1 MFTPSSPAFM
11 RLRVVG
17 QTLVNAACG
26 DASGGAGGQRGRGV
40 ARAGGFLTALLCL
53 TAALPDGLPAQSL
66 SRRLDRLLD
75 APGFDRH
82 HWGVVVLDT
91 TGKILF
97 ERHATRLFVPASN
110 TKLLVAATAA
120 ALLPP
125 DLRVKTSVYA
135 AGPVTDGVLHG
146 DLVLYGRGD
155 PTWSRRCFVADT
167 TRAGACERDPMRPL
181 RDLAA
186 QLRARGIRTVTG
198 QVVGDGSWFEPTL
211 VHATWEQGDLLWWYA
226 APVSALAFNDNSLDI
241 QWGPGDEIGA
251 PGRVAFTPNFGDVT
265 LENRTRT
272 VVPDSGFALEVGG
285 DHAGLRLWAAGRM
298 PFGRRERT
306 SYVAI
311 PDPNR
316 FAAAALRAA
325 LTEAR
330 IAVQGGTAST
340 TDSLRYGAARAK
352 APLAEIESRP
362 IRDWLF
368 PILGPSQN
376 LFAEMLLKQLGRQ
389 MGGEGSWSN
398 GIEVERRFLI
408 DSVGLD
414 STQLAPRDGSG
425 LSHVNVVSPLAFGKL
440 LLWMRRHPRFPIFV
454 DALPVAGRSGTIRTR
469 MTATPVE
476 GRVFAKTGSIFRVN
490 ALSGYV
496 TMPDGRT
503 RIFSILTNN
512 HDLGGAGM
520 SPRIDSLVVEIGR
533 R

>member
-1 MFTPSSPAFM
+1 
-11 RLRVVG
+11 
-17 QTLVNAACG
+17 
-26 DASGGAGGQRGRGV
+26 
-40 ARAGGFLTALLCL
+40 
-53 TAALPDGLPAQSL
+53 
-66 SRRLDRLLD
+66 
-75 APGFDRH
+75 
-82 HWGVVVLDT
+82 VLDT

-135 AGPVTDGVLHG
+135 AGPMTDGVLHG

-272 VVPDSGFALEVGG
+272 VVPDSGFALDVGG

-340 TDSLRYGAARAK
+340 TDSLRYAAARGT
-352 APLAEIESRP
+352 APLAEVESRP

-376 LFAEMLLKQLGRQ
+376 LFAEMLLKQIGRQ
-389 MGGEGSWSN
+389 VAGEGSWSK

>member
-1 MFTPSSPAFM
+1 MRPSVAGP
-11 RLRVVG
+11 
-17 QTLVNAACG
+17 TLVNAACG
-26 DASGGAGGQRGRGV
+26 GASGGVGGRCGGVV
-40 ARAGGFLTALLCL
+40 ARTGAGLAALLCL
-53 TAALPDGLPAQSL
+53 TSALTNDLPAQSL
-66 SRRLDRLLD
+66 ARRLDRLLD

-91 TGKILF
+91 AGRILF
-97 ERHATRLFVPASN
+97 ERNATRLFVPASN
-110 TKLLVAATAA
+110 TKLLVAAAAA

-135 AGPVTDGVLHG
+135 GGRVTDGVLHG
-146 DLVLYGRGD
+146 DLILYGRGD
-155 PTWSRRCFVADT
+155 PTWSRRCFAADT

-186 QLRARGIRTVTG
+186 QVRAAGIRTVIG
-198 QVVGDGSWFEPTL
+198 QVVGDGSWFEPAL
-211 VHATWEQGDLLWWYA
+211 IHGTWEQGDLLWGYA

-251 PGRVAFTPNFGDVT
+251 PGRVGFTPGFADVT

-272 VVPDSGFALEVGG
+272 VATDSGFALDVGG

-298 PFGRRERT
+298 PFGRPDRT
-306 SYVAI
+306 SYVAV

-316 FAAAALRAA
+316 FAAAALRTA
-325 LTEAR
+325 LSEAR
-330 IAVQGGTAST
+330 IAVLGGTAST
-340 TDSLRYGAARAK
+340 TDSLRYAAARATP
-352 APLAEIESRP
+352 PLAEIESRP
-362 IRDWLF
+362 VRDWLF

-376 LFAEMLLKQLGRQ
+376 LFAEMLLKQIGRQ
-389 MGGEGSWSN
+389 VGREGSWSK

-414 STQLAPRDGSG
+414 STQIAPRDGSG

-440 LLWMRRHPRFPIFV
+440 LLWMRRHPRFPVFV
-454 DALPVAGRSGTIRTR
+454 DALPVAGRSGTISTR

-512 HDLGGAGM
+512 HDLGGGGM

>member
-1 MFTPSSPAFM
+1 M
-11 RLRVVG
+11 RHCVVG
-17 QTLVNAACG
+17 PTLGSAAR
-26 DASGGAGGQRGRGV
+26 GGAARGTGRQRVGMV
-40 ARAGGFLTALLCL
+40 ARSGALTAAILCL
-53 TAALPDGLPAQSL
+53 TLALPDGLPGQSL

-82 HWGVVVLDT
+82 HWGVAVLDT
-91 TGKILF
+91 TGKVLF
-97 ERHATRLFVPASN
+97 ERNATRLFVPASN
-110 TKLLVAATAA
+110 TKLLVAATAT

-125 DLRVKTSVYA
+125 DLRVKTTVFA
-135 AGPVTDGVLHG
+135 GGPVRDGVLHG

-186 QLRARGIRTVTG
+186 QIRGRGIRTVTG
-198 QVVGDGSWFEPTL
+198 QVVGDGSWFEPTV
-211 VHATWEQGDLLWWYA
+211 VHGTWEQGDLLWWYA

-241 QWGPGDEIGA
+241 RWGPGDEVGA
-251 PGRVAFTPNFGDVT
+251 PGRVSFTPSFGDVT

-272 VVPDSGFALEVGG
+272 VAADSGSALDVGG
-285 DHAGLRLWAAGRM
+285 DHPGLRLWATGRM

-306 SYVAI
+306 SYVAV

-316 FAAAALRAA
+316 FAAAALRTA
-325 LTEAR
+325 LLDAR
-330 IAVQGGTAST
+330 VAVLGGTAST
-340 TDSLRYGAARAK
+340 TDSLRYAAARGTV
-352 APLAEIESRP
+352 PLAEIDSRP

-389 MGGEGSWSN
+389 VAGEGSWAK

-414 STQLAPRDGSG
+414 STQFAPRDGSG
-425 LSHVNVVSPLAFGKL
+425 LSHVNVVSPLAFARL
-440 LLWMRRHPRFPIFV
+440 LLWMRRHRNFPVFG
-454 DALPVAGRSGTIRTR
+454 DALPVAGRSGTLSTR

-496 TMPDGRT
+496 TLPDGRT
-503 RIFSILTNN
+503 RVFAILSNN
-512 HDLGGAGM
+512 HDLGGAGIN
-520 SPRIDSLVVEIGR
+520 PRIDSLVVEIGR

>member
-1 MFTPSSPAFM
+1 MGPTPVS
-11 RLRVVG
+11 
-17 QTLVNAACG
+17 TACRG
-26 DASGGAGGQRGRGV
+26 ASGGAGRRYGGV
-40 ARAGGFLTALLCL
+40 AGRVAALLPALLCL
-53 TAALPDGLPAQSL
+53 TTALPGDLPAQSL
-66 SRRLDRLLD
+66 PPRLDRLLD

-91 TGKILF
+91 TGRILF
-97 ERHATRLFVPASN
+97 ERNASRLFVPASN
-110 TKLLVAATAA
+110 IKLLVAAAAA
-120 ALLPP
+120 ALLLPES
-125 DLRVKTSVYA
+125 RVKTTVYA
-135 AGPVTDGVLHG
+135 AGPVTGGVLHG

-167 TRAGACERDPMRPL
+167 TRADACERDPMRPL
-181 RDLAA
+181 RDLVA
-186 QLRARGIRTVTG
+186 QIRARGIRTVTG
-198 QVVGDGSWFEPTL
+198 QVVGDGSWFEPAL
-211 VHATWEQGDLLWWYA
+211 VHDTWEQGDLLWWYA
-226 APVSALAFNDNSLDI
+226 APVSALAFNDNSLDVL
-241 QWGPGDEIGA
+241 WGPGDTIGA
-251 PGRVAFTPNFGDVT
+251 PGRISFTPDFGDVT

-272 VVPDSGFALEVGG
+272 VVADSGFALDVGG
-285 DHAGLRLWAAGRM
+285 DHVGLRLWAAGRM
-298 PFGRRERT
+298 PFGRRDRT

-325 LTEAR
+325 LMEAR
-330 IAVQGGTAST
+330 IAVLGGTAST
-340 TDSLRYGAARAK
+340 TDSLRYAVARAA

-376 LFAEMLLKQLGRQ
+376 LFAEMLLKQIGRQ
-389 MGGEGSWSN
+389 VGGEGSWSK

-414 STQLAPRDGSG
+414 STQIAPRDGSG
-425 LSHVNVVSPLAFGKL
+425 LSHVNVASPLAFAKL
-440 LLWMRRHPRFPIFV
+440 LLWMRRHPRFAIFV
-454 DALPVAGRSGTIRTR
+454 DALPVAGRSGTLGTR

-476 GRVFAKTGSIFRVN
+476 GRVLAKTGAILRVN

-496 TMPDGRT
+496 TTPDGRT

-512 HDLGGAGM
+512 HDLGSAGVN
-520 SPRIDSLVVEIGR
+520 PRIDSLVVEIGR